1 MSKNRIKNLQDL
13 KNKKPS
19 KMIDDTA
26 TQNNIEQTLQTEPQS
41 AKTVVSAP
49 KDPFVGNIESGNTDN
64 SKSEIDSLKLEVE
77 NLKVQLSSKEAESSD
92 WQTKAYRYVADL
104 DNSRKQQELETAQLK
119 KNTKKYLAKPIVDFL
134 NHQFLAFS
142 FSKDTVDE
150 KAKKTLATLHISFDK
165 LLADLKLQNIEVLVP
180 SIGDKFE
187 PEFMQSLNEH
197 EDENSEPIVKN
208 VVSIGLRVDG
218 QVIQPCMI
226 MF

>member
-13 KNKKPS
+13 KNKKTP
-19 KMIDDTA
+19 KMIDETVITSDTQSQPN
-26 TQNNIEQTLQTEPQS
+26 TNSNIETENS
-41 AKTVVSAP
+41 NVHS
-49 KDPFVGNIESGNTDN
+49 DINSSDIESNTNQN
-64 SKSEIDSLKLEVE
+64 SYQLSLEIE
-77 NLKVQLSSKEAESSD
+77 NLKVQLSSKEAESKD

-104 DNSRKQQELETAQLK
+104 DNSRKQQELENAQLK

-134 NHQFLAFS
+134 NHQFLALS
-142 FSKDTVDE
+142 FTKDIEDE

-165 LLADLKLQNIEVLVP
+165 LIQDLKLQNIEVIVP
-180 SIGDKFE
+180 SIGDKFD

-197 EDENSEPIVKN
+197 EDQESEALVKN
-208 VVSIGLRVDG
+208 VVSIGLRIDG